1 MPPFADPADLAAVW
15 RPLTADEVLVVATW
29 LERASQLVR
38 DEVPDVD
45 GLDVDERIDAGSLS
59 ADTVRDVVVSMVRR
73 VVVLNPV
80 GARQQGVGPFTVT
93 LDSAISASELYLSA
107 RELARLTGRRS
118 TGPRAFTISPGPG
131 PVFQPSRYS

>member
-1 MPPFADPADLAAVW
+1 MLPFAEPADLAAVW
-15 RPLTADEVLVVATW
+15 RPLANDEVDVVAAW
-29 LERASQLVR
+29 LDRASQLVR

-45 GLDVDERIDAGSLS
+45 GFDVDERVEAGSLS

-80 GARQQGVGPFTVT
+80 GARQQGVGPFAVT

-118 TGPRAFTISPGPG
+118 TGPRAFTIGMGPG
-131 PVFQPSRYS
+131 PAFPASRY